1 MTTFIRVIFLFT
13 LLGGSAPVAIGLIR
27 YKALDSARRLIWC
40 LMLCSLVSNAVQITL
55 ALQRIPNLFI
65 AHFYVLVEFVFLM
78 LIYQQSLNK
87 SLSAW
92 WVRLSLVG
100 FVAFSLVNAFYIQ
113 GLSANNSY
121 QRTLEAVMV
130 IAWILF
136 YFYKTMQELK
146 VQKISKEPMFWFSSG
161 ALLYFAGTLFIYL
174 FSNYLLRYS
183 KSLAVA
189 IWAAHAF
196 FLIIFYISTAVA
208 LWINPKK

>member
-1 MTTFIRVIFLFT
+1 M
-13 LLGGSAPVAIGLIR
+13 IGLVR
-27 YKALDSARRLIWC
+27 YKTLDSARRLIWW
-40 LMLCSLVSNAVQITL
+40 LMLCSLVSNIVQITL
-55 ALQRIPNLFI
+55 ALQRVPNLFI
-65 AHFYVLVEFVFLM
+65 AHFYVLIEFVLLT
-78 LIYQQSLNK
+78 LIYLQALNK

-92 WVRLSLVG
+92 WVRILLVG
-100 FVAFSLVNAFYIQ
+100 FVVFSLVNAFYIQ

-121 QRTLEAVMV
+121 QRTLETVIV

-136 YFYKTMQELK
+136 YFYKTLQELK
-146 VQKISKEPMFWFSSG
+146 VQKIELEPMFWFSGG
-161 ALLYFAGTLFIYL
+161 ALIYFAGTLFIYI

-196 FLIIFYISTAVA
+196 FLILFYISTSIA